1 MKSDDFPPFGDAPV
15 DPLPPAP
22 PPVLQV
28 EALTV
33 YRGSHQAL
41 HDVWFDLLPGT
52 DTAIVGPNGAGKST
66 LVLALLG
73 LIPSVSGTVK
83 IFGRSLQQLR
93 ELRHWIGYV
102 PQNFIFDR
110 TFPLSVTELVA
121 LGWTSND
128 VTKHSLTWPWQTNP
142 LKTAA
147 VHQALERVHASHL
160 RQRAIGTLSAGELK
174 RVLLAYCLVRPRK
187 LLILDE
193 AFAGVDVQGEAD
205 FYDLLHELKQE
216 QQWTI
221 LQVSHDLDI
230 VSRHCDHVLCLN
242 RTLVCQGEPEF
253 ALSPQNLLSAYGPT
267 FSRYQHRH
275 G

>member
-1 MKSDDFPPFGDAPV
+1 MNSDHS
-15 DPLPPAP
+15 LPPAP

-28 EALTV
+28 EGLTV
-33 YRGSHQAL
+33 YRGAYQAL

-73 LIPSVSGTVK
+73 LIPRATGTVK
-83 IFGRSLQQLR
+83 IFGRSLPQLC

-110 TFPLSVTELVA
+110 TFPLSVAELVA
-121 LGWTSND
+121 LGWTSSTN
-128 VTKHSLTWPWQTNP
+128 TPISITWPWQTNP
-142 LKTAA
+142 LKIAA
-147 VHQALERVHASHL
+147 VAQALERVNASHL
-160 RQRAIGTLSAGELK
+160 RQRAIGTLSTGELK
-174 RVLLAYCLVRPRK
+174 RVLLAYCLVRPRH

-205 FYDLLHELKQE
+205 FYELLHELKQE
-216 QQWTI
+216 QNWTI
-221 LQVSHDLDI
+221 LQVSHDLDM

-242 RTLVCQGEPEF
+242 HTVVCQGEPEI